1 VGTTAAPE
9 QAHDATQAVVPPG
22 TVAPEHPV
30 SAPTE
35 AAPPAAA
42 ARSRRPVALWAGA
55 SAVVVAGIVL
65 RCWTPVA
72 LWLDE
77 ALSVNIARL
86 PLGQIPEALRH
97 DGSPPL
103 YYFLLHGWMKVF
115 GTSDGAVRALSGA
128 LSIATLPAMWFAG
141 RRAGNRTTAWAAV
154 ILLASSPFAIRYGTE
169 ARMYSLVILEFVLGY
184 LALGRALERPDAK
197 RLAAVAVITGLL
209 LLSHYW
215 TTYLLVLVA
224 LVLAWRSVKGA
235 ERGPSRRALLAMAA
249 GCLLFVPWLPSF
261 LFQLAH
267 TGTPWA
273 TRPSLSAVVGVLH
286 EFGGGRGAVASL
298 SSLFLMSLAALGL
311 FGRSLGPRSVELD
324 VRTRPRG
331 RALALAAVGPV
342 VIGVVVGILTG
353 GAFAARY
360 AAMAVPAFVLLAAL
374 GVDTLSDPKLRR
386 RVLAVVA
393 LLGLWTGAATSLHRR
408 TTARQVSTAIKER
421 GSPGDVVAY
430 CPDQLGPSVSRYL
443 PGHFVQLTFPRGLR
457 PERVEWFD
465 YEEFNRDAE
474 ARTFAEMLLRRA
486 GTNDIWMVWSPG
498 YRTFDAKCEAII
510 QALEVERPQ
519 ASRLV
524 RVQLRFIEHP
534 GLVRFR
540 YGSLTSGGPRES
552 LVVPTPSSPR

>member
-1 VGTTAAPE
+1 VTPWL
-9 QAHDATQAVVPPG
+9 
-22 TVAPEHPV
+22 
-30 SAPTE
+30 
-35 AAPPAAA
+35 PAG
-42 ARSRRPVALWAGA
+42 VALL
-55 SAVVVAGIVL
+55 VVVGVAL

-86 PLGQIPEALRH
+86 PLGSIPQALRH

-103 YYFLLHGWMKVF
+103 YYFLLHGWMRLF
-115 GTSDGAVRALSGA
+115 GTSDVAVRSLSGVF
-128 LSIATLPAMWFAG
+128 SIATLIPMWFAG
-141 RRAGNRTTAWAAV
+141 RRAGNRTTAWSALV
-154 ILLASSPFAIRYGTE
+154 LLAASPFAIRFATE
-169 ARMYSLVILEFVLGY
+169 ARMYSLVMLEFVLGY
-184 LALGRALERPDAK
+184 LALSRALERSDMK
-197 RLAAVAVITGLL
+197 NLGAVALVTGLL

-215 TTYLLVLVA
+215 TIYLLVLVTLLLAHRA
-224 LVLAWRSVKGA
+224 L
-235 ERGPSRRALLAMAA
+235 RGTDPIPARRALAAMVA
-249 GCLLFVPWLPSF
+249 GSLLFLPWLPSF
-261 LFQLAH
+261 LFQLQH

-273 TRPSLSAVVGVLH
+273 RRPSFEAFVGVLQ
-286 EFGGGRGAVASL
+286 EFGGGRGAVASI
-298 SSLFLMSLAALGL
+298 SSLVLLTLAGLGL
-311 FGRSLGPRSVELD
+311 FARSLDGPRLEVD

-342 VIGVVVGILTG
+342 LVGVVIGIVTG
-353 GAFAARY
+353 AAFAARY
-360 AAMAVPAFVLLAAL
+360 AAMAAPPFILLAAL
-374 GVDTLSDPKLRR
+374 GVDALSEPKMRR

-393 LLGLWTGAATSLHRR
+393 VLGLWTGASTSFYRR

-443 PGHFVQLTFPRGLR
+443 PDQFVQVTFPRGLP

-474 ARTFAEMLLRRA
+474 ARLFAEMLLERA
-486 GTNDIWMVWSPG
+486 GSNDIWMVWSPG

-510 QALEVERPQ
+510 EALEVERPQ

-524 RVQLRFIEHP
+524 RVQLRYWEHP

-540 YGSLTSGGPRES
+540 PGSLTSGGLREPLVSPAPSPPR
-552 LVVPTPSSPR
+552 